1 MNGISKSAG
10 FTLVELLITVA
21 ILAIVVA
28 LAAPSFNDSIQ
39 RNQRIAC
46 ANGLVGVLQ
55 LARSEAVRV
64 AAPITVTATAPSGIA
79 GGVTVYRDLDG
90 GSDVDPDE
98 VIRRTSSCNGPSV
111 SVASGSIDF
120 SYLPDGQ
127 TSLPDLLEIEIC
139 ENSTSGETGRK
150 LSVLST
156 GVLKSTPLTCS

>member
-1 MNGISKSAG
+1 MMNGFTKRAG

-21 ILAIVVA
+21 ILAIVTA
-28 LAAPSFNDSIQ
+28 LAAPSFNDFIQ
-39 RNQRIAC
+39 RNKRTAC
-46 ANGLVGVLQ
+46 ANALVGVLH

-64 AAPITVTATAPSGIA
+64 VAPVTVTAPSGIA

-98 VIRRTSSCNGPSV
+98 VLRRTSSCNGPSV

-127 TSLPDLLEIEIC
+127 TSLPNLLEIEIC
-139 ENSTSGETGRK
+139 EDSTSGETGRK

-156 GVLKSTPLTCS
+156 GVLQSTPLTCS